1 MTDQTRRDFLGT
13 LSAAALVPPLVGT
26 PLAGTSLAGML
37 GAREARESAP
47 ADPPAR
53 GFPVRTITAFVALD
67 RLSDRAPLEQAL
79 ARLARAKRRFEAEGY
94 QVQTTRVVLPPL
106 VAGLDAR
113 RRRDALADIR
123 GIDALCA
130 GSQAICALGPV
141 LTADR
146 RDDDLASWA
155 ADLVRSTKTISF
167 SAVIASPL
175 DGIHERGIRVAAEM
189 TRAVASAL
197 PTGMGSFQFAA
208 AANVPAGTPFF
219 PVGWHSGPN
228 AMAIGLETPRL
239 VRDAFTG
246 ARDREDARRRLTARF
261 TSELR
266 EIERIAS
273 SVARAEG
280 VVYGGIDSS
289 PAPLGDD
296 SIGGAIE
303 ALTGAPFGEA
313 GTLQACALI
322 TDVIKRLPVKLCGY
336 SGLMLP
342 VLEDTVLARRA
353 REGHYG
359 LRELLLFSSVCG
371 TGLDVAPIPGDTSQ
385 STIERILLDV
395 AAQSVKLSK
404 ALSVRLFLVPGKS
417 VGDPVHFD
425 DPRLFDTV
433 VLRA

>member
-1 MTDQTRRDFLGT
+1 MTDQTRRDFLGM
-13 LSAAALVPPLVGT
+13 LGAAALVPPL
-26 PLAGTSLAGML
+26 AGSSLTGML
-37 GAREARESAP
+37 GAGDARANAP
-47 ADPPAR
+47 DVLPKRAV
-53 GFPVRTITAFVALD
+53 PVRAITAFVALE
-67 RLSDRAPLEQAL
+67 RLADRAALDRAL
-79 ARLARAKRRFEAEGY
+79 ARLARAKRRFEGEGY
-94 QVQTTRVVLPPL
+94 EVQTTRVVLPPL
-106 VAGLDAR
+106 VAALDAR

-123 GIDALCA
+123 AIDALCA
-130 GSQAICALGPV
+130 ASNVVCALGPV
-141 LTADR
+141 LVADR
-146 RDDDLASWA
+146 PDDDLAAWST
-155 ADLVRSTKTISF
+155 DLVRSTKTISF
-167 SAVIASPL
+167 SAVIASPTN
-175 DGIHERGIRVAAEM
+175 GIHEQGIRVAAAV

-197 PTGMGSFQFAA
+197 PSGMGSFQFAA
-208 AANVPAGTPFF
+208 SANVPSGTPFF
-219 PVGWHSGPN
+219 PVGWHEGPD
-228 AMAIGLETPRL
+228 ALAVGLESPRL
-239 VRDAFTG
+239 VRESFTG

-261 TSELR
+261 TTELR

-280 VVYGGIDSS
+280 VRYGGIDSS

-313 GTLQACALI
+313 GTLQACALV
-322 TDVIKRLPVKLCGY
+322 TDVIKHLPVKLCGY

-342 VLEDTVLARRA
+342 VLEDTVLANRA
-353 REGHYG
+353 REGHFG

-371 TGLDVAPIPGDTSQ
+371 TGLDVVPIPGDTPS

>member
-13 LSAAALVPPLVGT
+13 LGAAALVPPLIGS
-26 PLAGTSLAGML
+26 PLAGML
-37 GAREARESAP
+37 AHDVRANAA
-47 ADPPAR
+47 ADPPTR
-53 GFPVRTITAFVALD
+53 TFPVRTITAFVALD
-67 RLSDRAPLEQAL
+67 RLSDRAPLERAV
-79 ARLARAKRRFEAEGY
+79 ARLDRAKRRFEAEGY
-94 QVQTTRVVLPPL
+94 EVQTTRIVLPPL
-106 VAGLDAR
+106 VAAMDAR
-113 RRRDALADIR
+113 RRRDALAEIR
-123 GIDALCA
+123 GIDALCVEA
-130 GSQAICALGPV
+130 KAICALGPV
-141 LTADR
+141 LMANRQDKE
-146 RDDDLASWA
+146 LAPWS

-167 SAVIASPL
+167 SAVIASQP
-175 DGIHERGIRVAAEM
+175 DGMHEHGIRVAAEM
-189 TRAVASAL
+189 TRAVAGAL

-219 PVGWHSGPN
+219 PVGWHSGPD
-228 AMAIGLETPRL
+228 ALAVGLESPRL

-246 ARDREDARRRLTARF
+246 ATDREDARRRLTTRF

-266 EIERIAS
+266 EVERIAS
-273 SVARAEG
+273 AVARTEG
-280 VVYGGIDSS
+280 VSYGGIDSS

-342 VLEDTVLARRA
+342 VLEDKVLAQRA
-353 REGHYG
+353 REGRYG

-371 TGLDVAPIPGDTSQ
+371 TGLDVVPIPGDTPQ
-385 STIERILLDV
+385 STLEGILMDV
-395 AAQSVKLSK
+395 AAQSVKLNK

-417 VGDPVHFD
+417 VGDPVHFE

>member
-13 LSAAALVPPLVGT
+13 LGAAALVPPLVGT
-26 PLAGTSLAGML
+26 PLAEMLARD
-37 GAREARESAP
+37 ARANAA
-47 ADPPAR
+47 ADPPTR

-67 RLSDRAPLEQAL
+67 RLSDRAPLERAV
-79 ARLARAKRRFEAEGY
+79 ARLARARRRFEAEGY
-94 QVQTTRVVLPPL
+94 EVQTTRIVLPPL
-106 VAGLDAR
+106 VAAMDAG
-113 RRRDALADIR
+113 RRRDALSDIR
-123 GIDALCA
+123 AIDALCA
-130 GSQAICALGPV
+130 EAHAICALGPV
-141 LTADR
+141 LMADR
-146 RDDDLASWA
+146 GDDGLAPWS

-167 SAVIASPL
+167 SAIIASPR
-175 DGIHERGIRVAAEM
+175 DGIHEHGIRVAAEM

-197 PTGMGSFQFAA
+197 PSGMGSFQFAA
-208 AANVPAGTPFF
+208 AANVPSGTPFF
-219 PVGWHSGPN
+219 PVGWHSGPD
-228 AMAIGLETPRL
+228 ALAVGLESPRL

-246 ARDREDARRRLTARF
+246 ARDREDARSRLVARF
-261 TSELR
+261 TTELR

-273 SVARAEG
+273 AVARAEG
-280 VVYGGIDSS
+280 VSYGGIDSS

-303 ALTGAPFGEA
+303 ALTGVPFGDA
-313 GTLQACALI
+313 GTLHACALI
-322 TDVIKRLPVKLCGY
+322 TDVIKRVPVKLCGY

-385 STIERILLDV
+385 STIEGILMDV
-395 AAQSVKLSK
+395 AAQSVKLNNK
-404 ALSVRLFLVPGKS
+404 ALSVRLFLVPGKA
-417 VGDPVHFD
+417 VGDPVHFE

>member
-13 LSAAALVPPLVGT
+13 LGVAALVPPLVGS
-26 PLAGTSLAGML
+26 PLSAML
-37 GAREARESAP
+37 GAIDVRANPP
-47 ADPPAR
+47 ADPPTRAI
-53 GFPVRTITAFVALD
+53 PVRTITAFVALE
-67 RLSDRAPLEQAL
+67 RLSDRAPIERAV

-94 QVQTTRVVLPPL
+94 EVQTTRIVLPPL
-106 VAGLDAR
+106 IAALDAR
-113 RRRDALADIR
+113 RRGNALADIR

-130 GSQAICALGPV
+130 EAKAICALGPV
-141 LTADR
+141 LMADR
-146 RDDDLASWA
+146 RDDDLAPWS
-155 ADLVRSTKTISF
+155 ADLVSSTKTISF
-167 SAVIASPL
+167 SAMIASQL
-175 DGIHERGIRVAAEM
+175 DGIHEHGIRTAAAV
-189 TRAVASAL
+189 TRAVAGAL

-208 AANVPAGTPFF
+208 AANVPVGTPFF
-219 PVGWHSGPN
+219 PVGWHSGPD
-228 AMAIGLETPRL
+228 ALAVGLESPRL
-239 VRDAFTG
+239 VREAFTG

-273 SVARAEG
+273 AAARAEG
-280 VVYGGIDSS
+280 VTYGGIDSS

-303 ALTGAPFGEA
+303 VLTGAPFGEA

-342 VLEDTVLARRA
+342 VLEDKVLAQRA

-371 TGLDVAPIPGDTSQ
+371 TGLDVVPIPGDTPSA
-385 STIERILLDV
+385 TIERILLDV

>member
-1 MTDQTRRDFLGT
+1 MTDQTRREFLGT
-13 LSAAALVPPLVGT
+13 LGAAALVPPLVGS
-26 PLAGTSLAGML
+26 PLTGML
-37 GAREARESAP
+37 ASGVHANAA
-47 ADPPAR
+47 ADPPKR

-67 RLSDRAPLEQAL
+67 RLSDRAPLERAL
-79 ARLARAKRRFEAEGY
+79 ARLARAKSRFEAEGY
-94 QVQTTRVVLPPL
+94 EVQTTRVVLPPL
-106 VAGLDAR
+106 VAAMDAR

-130 GSQAICALGPV
+130 EAHAICGLGPV
-141 LTADR
+141 LMADR
-146 RDDDLASWA
+146 PDAELAPWS

-167 SAVIASPL
+167 SAIIASQL
-175 DGIHERGIRVAAEM
+175 DGIHEHGIRVAAEV
-189 TRAVASAL
+189 TRAVAGAL

-208 AANVPAGTPFF
+208 AANVPVGTPFF
-219 PVGWHSGPN
+219 PVGWHSGPD
-228 AMAIGLETPRL
+228 ALAVGLESPSL

-246 ARDREDARRRLTARF
+246 ARDREDARSRLTARF

-266 EIERIAS
+266 EVERIAS
-273 SVARAEG
+273 AVARTEG
-280 VVYGGIDSS
+280 VGYGGIDSS

-303 ALTGAPFGEA
+303 VLTGAPFGEA

-322 TDVIKRLPVKLCGY
+322 TDVIKRVPVKLCGY

-342 VLEDTVLARRA
+342 VLEDKVLAQRA
-353 REGHYG
+353 REGRYG

-371 TGLDVAPIPGDTSQ
+371 TGLDVVPIPGDTPQ
-385 STIERILLDV
+385 STIERILMDV
-395 AAQSVKLSK
+395 AAQSVKLNK

-417 VGDPVHFD
+417 VGDPVHFE

>member
-13 LSAAALVPPLVGT
+13 LGVAALVPPLVGS
-26 PLAGTSLAGML
+26 PLSAML
-37 GAREARESAP
+37 GVIDVRANPP
-47 ADPPAR
+47 ADPPTRAI
-53 GFPVRTITAFVALD
+53 PVRTITAFVALE
-67 RLSDRAPLEQAL
+67 RLSDRAPIERAV

-94 QVQTTRVVLPPL
+94 EVQTTRIVLPPL
-106 VAGLDAR
+106 IAALDAR
-113 RRRDALADIR
+113 RRGNALADIR

-130 GSQAICALGPV
+130 EAKAICALGPV
-141 LTADR
+141 LMADR
-146 RDDDLASWA
+146 RDDDLAPWS
-155 ADLVRSTKTISF
+155 ADLVSSTKTISF
-167 SAVIASPL
+167 SAMIASQL
-175 DGIHERGIRVAAEM
+175 DGIHEHGIRTAAAV
-189 TRAVASAL
+189 TRAVAGAL

-208 AANVPAGTPFF
+208 AANVPVGTPFF
-219 PVGWHSGPN
+219 PVGWHSGPD
-228 AMAIGLETPRL
+228 ALAVGLESPRL
-239 VRDAFTG
+239 VREAFTG

-273 SVARAEG
+273 AAARAEG
-280 VVYGGIDSS
+280 VTYGGIDSS

-303 ALTGAPFGEA
+303 VLTGAPFGEA

-342 VLEDTVLARRA
+342 VLEDKVLAQRA

-371 TGLDVAPIPGDTSQ
+371 TGLDVVPIPGDTPSA
-385 STIERILLDV
+385 TIERILLDV